1 MYRLL
6 FSLFPKGGSAMS
18 EKKAKKEKKTVDKT
32 IYLQFAGKE
41 VSLDEV
47 EAAIKEN
54 YDSVKK
60 GEDLPEDIKI
70 YLKPEDRKAYY
81 VINCDFAGEV
91 DLLPD

>member
-1 MYRLL
+1 
-6 FSLFPKGGSAMS
+6 MS
-18 EKKAKKEKKTVDKT
+18 EEAIKKEKKPVEKT

-41 VSLDEV
+41 ISIDEI

-54 YDSVKK
+54 YDSVKQ
-60 GEDLPEDIKI
+60 GQDQPEDIKI

-91 DLLPD
+91 DLLND

>member
-1 MYRLL
+1 
-6 FSLFPKGGSAMS
+6 MS
-18 EKKAKKEKKTVDKT
+18 EEKAKKEKKTAEKA

-41 VSLDEV
+41 VSINEV
-47 EAAIKEN
+47 EAAIMEN

-60 GEDLPEDIKI
+60 GEDFPEDIKI

-91 DLLPD
+91 DLLSD